1 MPDVRSEIRD
11 AFARRLARAPMS
23 PDLPVRVA
31 ERVTARGRRHLL
43 RLATVVAVLLAV
55 AVVGTLLY
63 VLASRPPQSLSQPAT
78 RVMPFVTPSTFPT
91 EMPTLA
97 PTHTP

>member
-11 AFARRLARAPMS
+11 AFARRLAQAPMS

-31 ERVTARGRRHLL
+31 ERVSARGQRHPL
-43 RLATVVAVLLAV
+43 RLATAVAVLLAV
-55 AVVGTLLY
+55 AVVVTLLY
-63 VLASRPPQSLSQPAT
+63 VVASQRPQSQPAV
-78 RVMPFVTPSTFPT
+78 RVMPFVTPSILPT
-91 EMPTLA
+91 ETPTLA

>member
-11 AFARRLARAPMS
+11 AFARRLARVPMS

-31 ERVTARGRRHLL
+31 ERVTARGQRHPL
-43 RLATVVAVLLAV
+43 RLATAVAILLAV
-55 AVVGTLLY
+55 AVVATLIY
-63 VLASRPPQSLSQPAT
+63 VVASRPPLSQPST

-91 EMPTLA
+91 ETPTLA
-97 PTHTP
+97 PTPTP

>member
-1 MPDVRSEIRD
+1 MPDVRSEVRD

-31 ERVTARGRRHLL
+31 ERVTARGQRRQL
-43 RLATVVAVLLAV
+43 RLATAVAILLAV
-55 AVVGTLLY
+55 AVVGTLLH
-63 VLASRPPQSLSQPAT
+63 VVASHPPPSGPAV

-91 EMPTLA
+91 ETPTPA